1 MLLSIAILGTLVA
14 GLTIVALGRGG
25 TTLAWAGAQEG
36 VQLLLGVAPQLLL
49 GFLLAGLV
57 TVLVP
62 SEVIGRLVGEDSGLT
77 GVLIAT
83 AAGVATPGGP
93 FLQFPLV
100 AALARSGAGVG
111 PMAAYLT
118 AWSLLGVNRALVWE
132 IPILGVPFTASRWLV
147 SLAVPIVIGLTI
159 PLVLRAAR

>member
-14 GLTIVALGRGG
+14 VLAVLALARGG
-25 TTLAWAGAQEG
+25 APLALAGIHEG
-36 VQLLLGVAPQLLL
+36 AMLLLSVAPQLLL

-62 SEVIGRLVGEDSGLT
+62 SDVIARVIGEESGLT

-83 AAGVATPGGP
+83 AAGVVTPGGP

-118 AWSLLGVNRALVWE
+118 AWSLLGVNRALIWE
-132 IPILGVPFTASRWLV
+132 IPILGVPFTSARWILSAVVPILV
-147 SLAVPIVIGLTI
+147 GLAVPLI
-159 PLVLRAAR
+159 LRYAR

>member
-14 GLTIVALGRGG
+14 GLTVVALVRGG
-25 TTLAWAGAQEG
+25 ATLAWAGAQEG
-36 VQLLLGVAPQLLL
+36 LQLLLSVAPQLLL

-62 SEVIGRLVGEDSGLT
+62 SEVIGRVVGEESGLT
-77 GVLIAT
+77 GVVIAT
-83 AAGVATPGGP
+83 AAGIITPGGP

-100 AALARSGAGVG
+100 AALARAGAGVG

-132 IPILGVPFTASRWLV
+132 IPVLGAPFTATRWLV
-147 SLAVPIVIGLTI
+147 SLAVPIVIGMAI
-159 PLVLRAAR
+159 PLVLRSAR

>member
-1 MLLSIAILGTLVA
+1 
-14 GLTIVALGRGG
+14 
-25 TTLAWAGAQEG
+25 
-36 VQLLLGVAPQLLL
+36 
-49 GFLLAGLV
+49 
-57 TVLVP
+57 VLVP
-62 SEVIGRLVGEDSGLT
+62 SDVIGRVVGEESGLQ

-83 AAGVATPGGP
+83 VAGAVTPGGP

-100 AALARSGAGVG
+100 AALARGGAGTG

-147 SLAVPIVIGLTI
+147 SLIVPVVVGMAVPL
-159 PLVLRAAR
+159 LLRAAR